1 VKTLS
6 LIYFAL
12 RRYFASINTG
22 CFSLYK

>member
-1 VKTLS
+1 MTLS